1 MRRAVIMVALCAVSR
16 VASAEDADTWFRK
29 GKDLMAAGK
38 TAEAC
43 DAFDK
48 SQSLDPTVST
58 LLNQANCREKNN
70 QLATA
75 LKLFNDA
82 QAQIPTKSD
91 QAAKKIRQV
100 AHDRATTLEPRVSK
114 LTITVAA
121 QVPVLVV

>member
-48 SQSLDPTVST
+48 SQALDPTVST
-58 LLNQANCREKNN
+58 LLNQATCREKGD
-70 QLATA
+70 QRGAA
-75 LKLFNDA
+75 LKLFPA
-82 QAQIPTKSD
+82 AESQIPTNE
-91 QAAKKIRQV
+91 AAKKLRQV
-100 AHDRATTLEPRVSK
+100 AHDRALKLEPRVSR
-114 LTITVAA
+114 LTINVA
-121 QVPVLVV
+121 